1 MDVKKYKLKRTA
13 PAPDTDWGDLLDD
26 EQRAVVRAPPG
37 YLLAVAGAGT
47 GKTRALTYRVAHLL
61 AQGTLPERL
70 MLCTFTNRAAQE
82 MLRRVADLAQVDV
95 KRLWAGTF
103 HHVGNRVLRRY
114 AEDLGHPVDFSILDR
129 SDSVDLLTRVM
140 ADRTA
145 VRRQRFPQAGVLL
158 GMISLASNTGRTLAD
173 LLRREYQHFAHHQV
187 EIEGVAQAYTERK
200 RRLSVRDFDD
210 LLLGWREA
218 LTDHPA
224 VATELQE
231 RFQHVLVDEY
241 QDVNR
246 LQADITDLMA
256 LGHGSLTVVG
266 DDDQSIY
273 AFRGADAQAILTFPE
288 RHPTATVH
296 RIQTNYRSTPE
307 ILRLATTSVAR
318 NLRRHDK
325 TLRPSRHPGSLP
337 VVVAV
342 DDVYQQ
348 AAFVAQRVLDLHE
361 DESMALA
368 DMAVLF
374 RAHAHSLELQVELT
388 RCQIPF
394 TVRAGLRFFEQSHIK
409 DVLAHLRWLVNP
421 ADELAAM
428 RVLRLQPGIG
438 AATASQI
445 ISHVRAQRTVL
456 HRALDSAL
464 ASHLV
469 SRGKSRLQGLAELFS
484 SLDEDTG
491 QTTAAPAD
499 ALRAVAS
506 GPYKE
511 LALARYG
518 NAAER
523 LEDLAQLADH
533 AERYEA
539 LGPFLNDITLMAGM
553 AAESFGPG
561 DPPDDCLTLSTIH
574 QAKGLE
580 WKAVFVL
587 WLCDGHFPSAPAL
600 RDDHGEEEER
610 RLFHVAATR
619 ARDQLT
625 LVHPMFAAQRG
636 LDRVITRPSRF
647 LTENDLPN
655 LFERWQIELE

>member
-1 MDVKKYKLKRTA
+1 MEVKKYTLKRTA
-13 PAPDTDWGDLLDD
+13 PAPDADWGDVLDA
-26 EQRAVVRAPPG
+26 EQRAVVKAPPG

-82 MLRRVADLAQVDV
+82 MLRRVEQLSQVKV
-95 KRLWAGTF
+95 SRLWAGTF

-114 AEDLGHPVDFSILDR
+114 AEELGHPVDFSILDR
-129 SDSVDLLTRVM
+129 SDSVDLLTRVI
-140 ADRTA
+140 ADRSTA
-145 VRRQRFPQAGVLL
+145 RRQRFPQAGVLI
-158 GMISLASNTGRTLAD
+158 GMISLAANTGRSLAD
-173 LLRREYQHFAHHQV
+173 LLGGEYQRFAHHLD
-187 EIEGVAQAYTERK
+187 EIEAVARAYADRK

-224 VATELQE
+224 VASDLQE

-256 LGHGSLTVVG
+256 VGHGSLTVVG

-288 RHPTATVH
+288 RHPTATVY

-307 ILRLATTSVAR
+307 ILRLATVSVAR
-318 NLRRHDK
+318 NHRRHDK
-325 TLRPSRHPGSLP
+325 TLRPSRDPGTLP

-348 AAFVAQRVLDLHE
+348 ASFVAQRVLDLHE
-361 DESMALA
+361 DEGLALG

-394 TVRAGLRFFEQSHIK
+394 IVRAGMRFFEQAHIK
-409 DVLAHLRWLVNP
+409 DALAHLRWLVNP
-421 ADELAAM
+421 TDELAAM

-438 AATASQI
+438 AATASQL
-445 ISHVRAQRTVL
+445 ISHVSAQSTEL

-464 ASHLV
+464 ASNIA
-469 SRGKSRLQGLAELFS
+469 SRGKSRLRGLATFFS
-484 SLDEDTG
+484 SLDDDPG
-491 QTTAAPAD
+491 PAV
-499 ALRAVAS
+499 ALRAVAA
-506 GPYKE
+506 GPYKD

-539 LGPFLNDITLMAGM
+539 LGPFLSDITLMAGM

-561 DPPDDCLTLSTIH
+561 DHPDDCLTLSTIH

-600 RDDHGEEEER
+600 RDPHGEEEER

-619 ARDQLT
+619 AQDQLT
-625 LVHPMFAAQRG
+625 LIHPMFAAQRG
-636 LDRVITRPSRF
+636 LDRVLTRPSRF
-647 LTENDLPN
+647 LTENDLPD

>member
-1 MDVKKYKLKRTA
+1 MQVKKYTLKRTA
-13 PAPDTDWGDLLDD
+13 LSTSPGVDWGDALDA
-26 EQRAVVRAPPG
+26 EQRTVVEAPPG

-61 AQGTLPERL
+61 ARGTLPERL
-70 MLCTFTNRAAQE
+70 MLCTFTNRASGE
-82 MLRRVADLAQVDV
+82 MLRRVEELAQVQV
-95 KRLWAGTF
+95 SRMWAGTF

-114 AEDLGHPVDFSILDR
+114 AEDLGHPADFSILDR
-129 SDSVDLLTRVM
+129 ADSVDLLTRVV
-140 ADRTA
+140 ADRESGH
-145 VRRQRFPQAGVLL
+145 RRRFPQAGVLV
-158 GMISLASNTGRTLAD
+158 GMISLAANTGRSLVD
-173 LLRREYQHFAHHQV
+173 LLANEYHRFAHHTE
-187 EIEGVAQAYTERK
+187 EIEAVAAAYALRK
-200 RRLSVRDFDD
+200 RKLAVRDFDD
-210 LLLGWREA
+210 LLLGWRDA
-218 LTDHPA
+218 LTEHPT
-224 VATELQE
+224 VAAELQE

-241 QDVNR
+241 QDVNH
-246 LQADITDLMA
+246 LQAEITDLMA
-256 LGHGSLTVVG
+256 AGHGSLTVVG

-273 AFRGADAQAILTFPE
+273 AFRGADAQAILGFAE
-288 RHPTATVH
+288 RHPSATVH

-307 ILRLATTSVAR
+307 IVRLASLSVAR
-318 NLRRHDK
+318 NVRRHEK
-325 TLRPSRHPGSLP
+325 TLRPSRDAGSLP

-348 AAFVAQRVLDLHE
+348 AAFVAQRVLDLHQ
-361 DESMALA
+361 DESLDLA

-394 TVRAGLRFFEQSHIK
+394 TVRAGLRFFEQAHIK
-409 DVLAHLRWLVNP
+409 DALAHLRWVVNP

-438 AATASQI
+438 AATASRTI
-445 ISHVRAQRTVL
+445 AHVSNQRTVL
-456 HRALDSAL
+456 HRALESAL
-464 ASHLV
+464 AEKGLV
-469 SRGKSRLQGLAELFS
+469 SRGQGRLRALVTLFAH
-484 SLDEDTG
+484 LDNDAG
-491 QTTAAPAD
+491 PAA
-499 ALRAVAS
+499 ALRAVAE
-506 GPYKE
+506 GPYRD
-511 LALARYG
+511 LALARFG
-518 NAAER
+518 NAEER

-539 LGPFLNDITLMAGM
+539 VSPFLNDITLMAGM

-561 DPPDDCLTLSTIH
+561 EPPDDCLTLSTIH

-600 RDDHGEEEER
+600 RDPHGEEEER

-625 LVHPMFAAQRG
+625 LVHPMFAEQRG
-636 LDRVITRPSRF
+636 LPRVLTRASRF
-647 LTENDLPN
+647 LTELDTPDLY
-655 LFERWQIELE
+655 ERWRIELE